1 MTWEAAEAGFREQGA
16 EGTPGGPRWALGRGG
31 QAGWLGF
38 KRLPLLPPV
47 RPSCQLPLFPQNF
60 PLGFLENFK
69 SDATPGIWQPA
80 HLQTL
85 CQKKGFSGQQRWAAG
100 TGRQGSASAPRFLAR
115 PGLVLTPRP

>member
-60 PLGFLENFK
+60 PLGFLEADGVEVGAGWVP
-69 SDATPGIWQPA
+69 SCEEGIP
-80 HLQTL
+80 LQ
-85 CQKKGFSGQQRWAAG
+85 
-100 TGRQGSASAPRFLAR
+100 
-115 PGLVLTPRP
+115 